1 MSYIYY
7 NKQKGVVHIMVHLTK
22 EFFTEVELLKVIN
35 LSHRNMHWE
44 IVPKEKEYTDW
55 GDELYTNSYRLMLI
69 DDSNETEKF
78 PEIHIQDFK
87 KEKYNINIIR
97 DDIECEYVRQHNPEI
112 EITDETEIERYIP
125 EDENLFIQAT
135 AHMIANRNIATYIVE
150 KTRQNS
156 NVTNNEIIKIYA
168 GEQLLIMDNPEEKDE
183 DYFVPDETK
192 NLRVLEALYFYVP
205 SVAMTDLN
213 DAVKN
218 KDISH
223 ITKNEWLKNLLHLV
237 ESKQEN

>member
-1 MSYIYY
+1 
-7 NKQKGVVHIMVHLTK
+7 
-22 EFFTEVELLKVIN
+22 
-35 LSHRNMHWE
+35 
-44 IVPKEKEYTDW
+44 
-55 GDELYTNSYRLMLI
+55 
-69 DDSNETEKF
+69 
-78 PEIHIQDFK
+78 
-87 KEKYNINIIR
+87 
-97 DDIECEYVRQHNPEI
+97 
-112 EITDETEIERYIP
+112 
-125 EDENLFIQAT
+125 
-135 AHMIANRNIATYIVE
+135 MIANRNIATYIVE

-156 NVTNNEIIKIYA
+156 DVTNNEIIKIYA

-192 NLRVLEALYFYVP
+192 NLRSVLEALYFYVP

>member
-1 MSYIYY
+1 
-7 NKQKGVVHIMVHLTK
+7 
-22 EFFTEVELLKVIN
+22 
-35 LSHRNMHWE
+35 
-44 IVPKEKEYTDW
+44 
-55 GDELYTNSYRLMLI
+55 
-69 DDSNETEKF
+69 
-78 PEIHIQDFK
+78 
-87 KEKYNINIIR
+87 
-97 DDIECEYVRQHNPEI
+97 
-112 EITDETEIERYIP
+112 
-125 EDENLFIQAT
+125 
-135 AHMIANRNIATYIVE
+135 
-150 KTRQNS
+150 
-156 NVTNNEIIKIYA
+156 
-168 GEQLLIMDNPEEKDE
+168 MDNPEEKDE